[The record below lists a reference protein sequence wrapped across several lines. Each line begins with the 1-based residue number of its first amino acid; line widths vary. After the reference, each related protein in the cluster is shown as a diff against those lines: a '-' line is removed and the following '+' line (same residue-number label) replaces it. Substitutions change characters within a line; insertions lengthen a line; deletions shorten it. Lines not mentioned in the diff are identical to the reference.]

1 MDTTGVGSAEPGTA
15 STGADPRT
23 APAADRKRLKD
34 HLISWA
40 TGAPLKGTPGPG
52 VQTLVLSNADHVPA
66 VVAAGLVGPGTLL
79 LAPHDGTGVPA
90 PATGYEGSL
99 TEPGDELSNGQDFF
113 LQTHS
118 YASSPYMTVFGPT
131 VVRLTDRPDFEAYL
145 ADADRALTEG
155 VFPDFLLTSSVV
167 LADAGAL
174 GGSHHPAD
182 GPAVRL
188 YADPDGFVST
198 TPTGAVL
205 GTVHDSLDTLT
216 RRYAGIGPDEAALG
230 AVVPE
235 DIRAQAL
242 RSRPFLPRYLKAIAA
257 MRILMAHGKTGLR
270 VSGFG
275 ARLTPELA
283 AAGADLGDATLPL
296 VVHGDSETYMVIS
309 GRLFAVRREIARALE
324 CLLAAPER
332 VTELVPAAE
341 LDQLDELLAQHGVR
355 LDTPQVVA
363 A

>member
-1 MDTTGVGSAEPGTA
+1 MDTTGVGSTGPGTA
-15 STGADPRT
+15 PAGPRT
-23 APAADRKRLKD
+23 ADRKRLKD

-40 TGAPLKGTPGPG
+40 TGAPLKGAPGPG
-52 VQTLVLSNADHVPA
+52 VQTLVLSDAAHVPA
-66 VVAAGLVGPGTLL
+66 VVAAGLVGPSTLL
-79 LAPHDGTGVPA
+79 LAPDDGTGVPA
-90 PATGYEGSL
+90 PAVGYEGSL

-145 ADADRALTEG
+145 ADADRALTDG

-182 GPAVRL
+182 GPSVRL
-188 YADPDGFVST
+188 YADPDGYVST

-205 GTVHDSLDTLT
+205 GTVDDSLDTLT
-216 RRYAGIGPDEAALG
+216 RRFAELGPDEAALG
-230 AVVPE
+230 AVVPQ
-235 DIRAQAL
+235 DIRDQAL
-242 RSRPFLPRYLKAIAA
+242 RSRPFLPRYLKAITA
-257 MRILMAHGKTGLR
+257 MRILMAHGRTGLK

-283 AAGADLGDATLPL
+283 GAAADLDDAALPL
-296 VVHGDSETYMVIS
+296 VVHGDSGTYMVIS
-309 GRLFAVRREIARALE
+309 GRLFAVRRETARALE

-332 VTELVPAAE
+332 VTALVPAAE
-341 LDQLDELLAQHGVR
+341 LDVLDELLAQHGVR
-355 LDTPQVVA
+355 LNPLQAVA

>member
-1 MDTTGVGSAEPGTA
+1 MGSTEPGV
-15 STGADPRT
+15 
-23 APAADRKRLKD
+23 ADRKRLKT

-40 TGAPLKGTPGPG
+40 TGAPLPGTPGPG
-52 VQTLVLSNADHVPA
+52 VETLVLSDAAHVPA
-66 VVAAGLVGPGTLL
+66 VTAAGLVGPRTLL
-79 LAPHDGTGVPA
+79 LAPDDGTGVPA
-90 PATGYEGSL
+90 PAVGYEGSL
-99 TEPGDELSNGQDFF
+99 TEPGDEFSNGQDFF

-131 VVRLTDRPDFEAYL
+131 VVRLTDRVDFDAYL

-155 VFPDFLLTSSVV
+155 AFPDFLLTSSVV

-182 GPAVRL
+182 GPGLRL
-188 YADPDGFVST
+188 YADQDGKVST

-205 GTVHDSLDTLT
+205 GTVEDSLDTLA
-216 RRYAGIGPDEAALG
+216 RRFVELGPDAAALG
-230 AVVPE
+230 AVLPE
-235 DIRAQAL
+235 EVRAEAL

-275 ARLTPELA
+275 ARLTPELE
-283 AAGADLGDATLPL
+283 AAGAAADLGDATLPL
-296 VVHGDSETYMVIS
+296 VVYGDTETYMVIG
-309 GRLFAVRREIARALE
+309 GRLFAIRREIARALE
-324 CLLAAPER
+324 CLLAAPDR
-332 VTELVPAAE
+332 VTELASATE
-341 LDQLDELLAQHGVR
+341 LDQLDQLLAEHGVR
-355 LDTPQVVA
+355 LSAPLQAVA